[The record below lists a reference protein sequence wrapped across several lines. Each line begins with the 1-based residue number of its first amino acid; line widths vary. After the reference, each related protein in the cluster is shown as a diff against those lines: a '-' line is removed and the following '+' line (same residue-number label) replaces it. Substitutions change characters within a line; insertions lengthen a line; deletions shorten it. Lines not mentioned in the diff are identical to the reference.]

1 MPKVD
6 FGDERVYQPQNR
18 LEEIMHRKKI
28 TQRELSQLTGIPQSD
43 ISKIIND
50 RKAIYLTTAQ
60 KIAKALGSKV
70 DYIWPYY

>member
-1 MPKVD
+1 MS
-6 FGDERVYQPQNR
+6 VYKPQNR
-18 LEEIMHRKKI
+18 LEEIMHREKI

-50 RKAIYLTTAQ
+50 RKNIYLITAQ

-70 DYIWPYY
+70 DFLWPYY

>member
-1 MPKVD
+1 
-6 FGDERVYQPQNR
+6 
-18 LEEIMHRKKI
+18 MHKKGM
-28 TQRELSQLTGIPQSD
+28 TQRELAQLTGIPQCD

-60 KIAKALGSKV
+60 RIAKALGSKV

>member
-1 MPKVD
+1 M
-6 FGDERVYQPQNR
+6 YQSKNR
-18 LEEIMHRKKI
+18 LEDIMHKKGM
-28 TQRELSQLTGIPQSD
+28 TQRELAQLTGIPQCD

-60 KIAKALGSKV
+60 RIAKALGSRV

>member
-1 MPKVD
+1 M
-6 FGDERVYQPQNR
+6 RVYQSKNR
-18 LEEIMHRKKI
+18 LEDVMHKRGM
-28 TQRELSQLTGIPQSD
+28 TQRELSQLTGIPQCD

>member
-1 MPKVD
+1 M
-6 FGDERVYQPQNR
+6 
-18 LEEIMHRKKI
+18 
-28 TQRELSQLTGIPQSD
+28 TQRELAQLTGIPQCD

-60 KIAKALGSKV
+60 RIAKALGSRV